1 MSYGILRQN
10 GQDMYNVKEFIVD
23 TYDEITE
30 INTSIVAPGSTCFVI
45 DTSEYYMLNTEDEWI
60 KVNLYGDLESIKTE
74 IQGNLD
80 EVSAV
85 MGSA

>member
-1 MSYGILRQN
+1 MTERVIYLKLNEALKRIQKHIPVENIFGIFLL
-10 GQDMYNVKEFIVD
+10 D

-74 IQGNLD
+74 I
-80 EVSAV
+80 
-85 MGSA
+85 